1 MTIHNLFFP
10 KRFAEGP
17 FKKFLFT
24 KSRSSHQKNL
34 KNSHLHN
41 FLQKKQKEPVLTY
54 LLVPKQGI
62 FGSPIKFCKNNIKK
76 SNRSF
81 NSGFLI
87 FKKHFYSSSW
97 IKDWK
102 ENWSNEHM
110 VPKARQQNCKYIFW
124 ARQTWPEAFTV
135 YTVYTRVGN
144 SLFVFSSESLV
155 FCERKSEIFC
165 S

>member
-1 MTIHNLFFP
+1 MRMRM
-10 KRFAEGP
+10 KRVRNKVGFDRSDP
-17 FKKFLFT
+17 IRT
-24 KSRSSHQKNL
+24 KL
-34 KNSHLHN
+34 LT
-41 FLQKKQKEPVLTY
+41 KKQKEPVLTY

-81 NSGFLI
+81 HSGFLI
-87 FKKHFYSSSW
+87 FQKHFYSSSW

-110 VPKARQQNCKYIFW
+110 VPKARQQNCKYIFEL
-124 ARQTWPEAFTV
+124 AKLDQKHSQ

-144 SLFVFSSESLV
+144 SLFGLSSESLV